1 MKYSRRSMESRDIKR
16 QNRIKALRTTAVH
29 AAPAVRSKAKSPLA
43 FLRPYRGV
51 FIALA
56 IFLLGST
63 ILNRM
68 AVSDN
73 GYVLTEH
80 LNECALTV
88 SSPYGE
94 SESLS
99 MGDLAR
105 YIMRVERDGDVHAR
119 AYDEKDPTAYW
130 KLRVS
135 TAKEAAFI
143 SGMAKK
149 TVMDYAVRD
158 AIYAIEAKRAGL
170 TLDEDTLKAIH
181 YDNEREYFNMT
192 GQEKSSTGL
201 TIEGIEEN
209 MKKETLVHEYMVYL
223 NDTVTDGTDVG
234 SAYYEGLRQTYT
246 INEDTEVTG
255 PLRLGYVT
263 IN

>member
-1 MKYSRRSMESRDIKR
+1 M
-16 QNRIKALRTTAVH
+16 H
-29 AAPAVRSKAKSPLA
+29 AAPAVKSNAKNPLA

-63 ILNRM
+63 ILNRI

-73 GYVLTEH
+73 GYVFTDH
-80 LNECALTV
+80 LEECALV
-88 SSPYGE
+88 ISSPGGD
-94 SESLS
+94 SVKLT

-105 YIMRVERDGDVHAR
+105 YIMRVEREGDVHAR

-135 TAKEAAFI
+135 TAKEAAYI
-143 SGMAKK
+143 SGMAKQ
-149 TVMDYAVRD
+149 TVFDYAVRD
-158 AIYAIEAKRAGL
+158 AIYAVEAQRAGFTIDEE
-170 TLDEDTLKAIH
+170 TLENIH
-181 YDNEREYFNMT
+181 YDAEREYFNMS
-192 GQEKSSTGL
+192 EKEKNSTGL

-209 MKKETLVHEYMVYL
+209 MKKETLVREYMIYL
-223 NDTVTDGTDVG
+223 NDAVSGGVDVG
-234 SAYYEGLRQTYT
+234 SDYYEGLKQTYT
-246 INEDTEVTG
+246 IDEDTAVTG

>member
-1 MKYSRRSMESRDIKR
+1 M
-16 QNRIKALRTTAVH
+16 Q
-29 AAPAVRSKAKSPLA
+29 AAPVKKSKAKNPLA

-63 ILNRM
+63 ILSRM
-68 AVSDN
+68 EVSDN
-73 GYVLTEH
+73 GYVLTDH
-80 LNECALTV
+80 LKECAFV
-88 SSPYGE
+88 IKAPGGE
-94 SESLS
+94 SDTIT

-105 YIMRVERDGDVHAR
+105 YIMRIEREGDVHAR
-119 AYDEKDPTAYW
+119 VYDENDPTAYW

-135 TAKEAAFI
+135 TTEEAAYI
-143 SGMAKK
+143 SGVAKK
-149 TVMDYAVRD
+149 TVFDYAIRD
-158 AIYAIEAKRAGL
+158 AIYAIEAQSAGF
-170 TLDEDTLKAIH
+170 TLDEETLKDIH
-181 YDNEREYFNMT
+181 YDAEREYFNMS
-192 GQEKSSTGL
+192 EKEKNSTGL

-223 NDTVTDGTDVG
+223 NDSVSGGTDVG
-234 SAYYEGLRQTYT
+234 SEYYEGLKQTYT
-246 INEDTEVTG
+246 IDEDTEVTG

>member
-1 MKYSRRSMESRDIKR
+1 MESQEIKR
-16 QNRIKALRTTAVH
+16 KNRIKALRTSAVH
-29 AAPAVRSKAKSPLA
+29 AAPVVKSNAKNPLA

-56 IFLLGST
+56 IFLLGTT

-73 GYVLTEH
+73 GYVLTDH
-80 LNECALTV
+80 LQECAFIV
-88 SSPYGE
+88 KAPGGE
-94 SESLS
+94 SDTLT

-135 TAKEAAFI
+135 TAEEAAYI

-149 TVMDYAVRD
+149 TVFDYAVRD
-158 AIYAIEAKRAGL
+158 AIYAIEAQRAGFN
-170 TLDEDTLKAIH
+170 LDEDTLKAIH
-181 YDNEREYFNMT
+181 YDAEREYFNMSVK
-192 GQEKSSTGL
+192 EKNSTGL
-201 TIEGIEEN
+201 TIDGIEEN

-223 NDTVTDGTDVG
+223 NDAVTGGTDVG
-234 SAYYEGLRQTYT
+234 SEYYEGLKQTYT
-246 INEDTEVTG
+246 IDEDTAVTG